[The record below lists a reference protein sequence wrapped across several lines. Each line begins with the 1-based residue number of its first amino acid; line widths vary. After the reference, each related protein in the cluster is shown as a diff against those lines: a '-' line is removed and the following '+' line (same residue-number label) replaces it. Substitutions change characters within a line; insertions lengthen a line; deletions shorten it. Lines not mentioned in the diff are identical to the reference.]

1 AAGVQTVL
9 VAEAPPNADLAG
21 AQRWEA
27 FRNENAAPVLV
38 SRERKDLACIVYSS
52 GTGGGPQ
59 GCVMT
64 HEKYLE
70 PCGGPPLLFPVLAGA
85 GCPHIFS
92 TTHPT
97 DLIVGFFGPFPSG
110 AA

>member
-38 SRERKDLACIVYSS
+38 SRERRDLACIVYSS
-52 GTGGGPQ
+52 GTGGGPK
-59 GCVMT
+59 GCMMT
-64 HEKYLE
+64 PEKYLE
-70 PCGGPPLLFPVLAGA
+70 QCVAPTSLYPFLPGGRYLRILPPHHAIDFL
-85 GCPHIFS
+85 
-92 TTHPT
+92 
-97 DLIVGFFGPFPSG
+97 VGFFRPVPF
-110 AA
+110 